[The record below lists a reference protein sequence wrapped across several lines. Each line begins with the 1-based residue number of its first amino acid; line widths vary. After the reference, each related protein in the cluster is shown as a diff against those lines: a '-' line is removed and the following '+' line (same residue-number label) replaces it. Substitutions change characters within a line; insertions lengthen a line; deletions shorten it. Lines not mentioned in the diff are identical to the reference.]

1 MEVSNPRPLLP
12 PRDERHQRVAAVVC
26 SEEAVVLLRESGWV
40 YLMGTSPVW
49 HPQCP
54 GSPPVLPHPLGPTCV
69 ALHSPGTFSGE
80 SWRHVFLAP
89 PLATPRADRERCSK
103 LPWKTG
109 LLVLEKVSG
118 GGRAWLASSF
128 PNQRS
133 PVPENPGSWQF
144 CPHIHSLR
152 PRIHVGFSPGLLSL
166 GRN

>member
-80 SWRHVFLAP
+80 TWWHVFWPPRLPPHALIGSDAPSCRGRPVFWSWRKSAEAAGPGWPARSQTRGPRSQKILA
-89 PLATPRADRERCSK
+89 L
-103 LPWKTG
+103 G
-109 LLVLEKVSG
+109 
-118 GGRAWLASSF
+118 SSAPTSTRYGPEF
-128 PNQRS
+128 TWGS
-133 PVPENPGSWQF
+133 PQGS
-144 CPHIHSLR
+144 CL
-152 PRIHVGFSPGLLSL
+152 
-166 GRN
+166 